1 MQFTTSRKA
10 KLKAMGLFEKFEGTA
25 TLYNALK
32 EAVGRDPFG
41 VSMDEMKGP
50 TRAMVNG
57 KEIVLAGTNNYLG
70 LTYDQGAVAAAK
82 DAVEASGT
90 GTTGSRFANGTY
102 AGHRELERDLAAFLG
117 FKHCMVFST
126 GYQANLG
133 AISALAQPPNDV
145 ILIDADCHACIYDGC
160 QLSGAETIRFRH
172 NDPES
177 LDKRLSR
184 LGPDVKGK
192 LVCFEG
198 MYSMFGD
205 VAPVKE
211 FVEVAHKH
219 GAFALLDEAHSFGVF
234 GDHGRGVCE
243 RDGVLDEVDFYTGTF
258 SKSLASIGGFVA
270 SNHPELEYLRFS
282 SRPYMFT
289 ASPSPANV
297 AAASAALARL
307 ENDSSMK
314 DNLWENAN
322 RIHAAFTQLGFD
334 LAAPASP
341 VIAVKL
347 DSKEQAFMAWNFLME
362 NGVYVNLA
370 IPPGTPNATSILRL
384 SVSAA
389 HTAEDLDIVVGAYT
403 ALAEMLNG
411 EPAA

>member
-1 MQFTTSRKA
+1 
-10 KLKAMGLFEKFEGTA
+10 MGLFDKFQGTA
-25 TLYNALK
+25 VMYDALIK
-32 EAVGRDPFG
+32 GADRDPFA

-50 TRAMVNG
+50 TRAIVKG

-70 LTYDQGAVAAAK
+70 LTFHGDAVAAAK
-82 DAVEASGT
+82 EAVEKSGT

-102 AGHRELERDLAAFLG
+102 AAHRQLEIDLAEFLG
-117 FKHCMVFST
+117 FKHCVVFST

-133 AISALAQPPNDV
+133 AISALAAAPNDV

-160 QLSGAETIRFRH
+160 QLSGAETIRYRH
-172 NDPES
+172 NDPGS

-184 LGPDVKGK
+184 LRDNVQGK
-192 LVCFEG
+192 LVCLEG

-205 VAPVKE
+205 TAPVKGCIDI
-211 FVEVAHKH
+211 AHAH
-219 GAFALLDEAHSFGVF
+219 GAYVLLDEAHSFGVY
-234 GDHGRGVCE
+234 GDTGRGVCE
-243 RDGVLDEVDFYTGTF
+243 ADGVRDQVDFYTGTF

-289 ASPSPANV
+289 ASPSPANI
-297 AAASAALARL
+297 AAASAALAKISS
-307 ENDSSMK
+307 DSSMRER
-314 DNLWENAN
+314 LWENAK
-322 RIHAAFTQLGFD
+322 RVHAAFTQLGFE
-334 LAAPASP
+334 LCAPVGP

-347 DSKEQAFMAWNFLME
+347 PDRHQAFKAWNFLMDE
-362 NGVYVNLA
+362 GVYVNLA

-389 HTAEDLDIVVGAYT
+389 HTGDDLDAIINAYT
-403 ALAEMLNG
+403 ALSETLTKETA
-411 EPAA
+411 

>member
-1 MQFTTSRKA
+1 MSLFDKFQSTA
-10 KLKAMGLFEKFEGTA
+10 KLYDSLLQET
-25 TLYNALK
+25 
-32 EAVGRDPFG
+32 GRDPFG

-50 TRAMVNG
+50 TRAMVKG

-70 LTYDQGAVAAAK
+70 LTYHKDAVAAAK
-82 DAVEASGT
+82 DAVESDGT

-102 AGHRELERDLAAFLG
+102 AGHRQLEKDLAAFLG
-117 FKHCMVFST
+117 FKHCIVFST

-133 AISALAQPPNDV
+133 AISALVQPPNDV

-160 QLSGAETIRFRH
+160 QLSGAQTIRFRH
-172 NDPES
+172 NDPQS

-184 LGPDVKGK
+184 LGDDVKGK

-205 VAPVKE
+205 TAPVKDL
-211 FVEVAHKH
+211 VEIAHKH
-219 GAFALLDEAHSFGVF
+219 GAMALLDEAHSFGVY
-234 GDHGRGVCE
+234 GDSGRGVCE
-243 RDGVLDEVDFYTGTF
+243 AQGIANEVDFYTGTF

-297 AAASAALARL
+297 AAASAALKKIST
-307 ENDSSMK
+307 DSSMRTQ
-314 DNLWENAN
+314 LWENAR

-334 LAAPASP
+334 LCAEAGP
-341 VIAVKL
+341 VIAAKL
-347 DSKEQAFMAWNFLME
+347 SSKEEAFMAWNFLME

-389 HTAEDLDIVVGAYT
+389 HTPEDLDIVVNAYT
-403 ALAEMLNG
+403 ALAGILAKETVS
-411 EPAA
+411 A

>member
-1 MQFTTSRKA
+1 MS
-10 KLKAMGLFEKFEGTA
+10 LFDKFEGNA
-25 TLYNALK
+25 TQLKGLLK
-32 EAVGRDPFG
+32 ELPRDPFS

-50 TRAMVNG
+50 TRAIVSG
-57 KEIVLAGTNNYLG
+57 REIVLAGTNNYLG
-70 LTYDQGAVAAAK
+70 LTFHDEAVAAATK
-82 DAVEASGT
+82 AVKTSGT

-102 AGHRELERDLAAFLG
+102 AAHRQLEKDLAAFLAYE
-117 FKHCMVFST
+117 HCIVFST

-133 AISALAQPPNDV
+133 AISALAQPPHDV

-184 LGPDVKGK
+184 LSPDVKGK
-192 LVCFEG
+192 LVCIEG

-219 GAFALLDEAHSFGVF
+219 GAYLLLDEAHSFGVF
-234 GDHGRGVCE
+234 GDQGQGVCE
-243 RDGVLDEVDFYTGTF
+243 ADGVRDQVDFYTGTF

-297 AAASAALARL
+297 AAAGAALAKIAR
-307 ENDSSMK
+307 DSSMRERLW
-314 DNLWENAN
+314 DNAR
-322 RIHAAFTQLGFD
+322 RIHAAFRQLGFE
-334 LAAPASP
+334 LCAEVSP

-347 DSKEQAFMAWNFLME
+347 ANKEQAFMAWNALME

-370 IPPGTPNATSILRL
+370 IPPGTPNAASILRL

-389 HTAEDLDIVVGAYT
+389 HTDDDLDVVVNAYT
-403 ALAEMLNG
+403 NLSQMLTKEKAE
-411 EPAA
+411 A

>member
-1 MQFTTSRKA
+1 MS
-10 KLKAMGLFEKFEGTA
+10 LFEKFEDKSRM
-25 TLYNALK
+25 LKALLSQSP
-32 EAVGRDPFG
+32 RDPFS
-41 VSMDEMKGP
+41 VSMEEMKGP
-50 TRAMVNG
+50 TRAMVKG

-70 LTYDQGAVAAAK
+70 LTFDEGAIEAAV
-82 DAVEASGT
+82 DAVKSSGT

-102 AGHRELERDLAAFLG
+102 ASHKELEADLAKFLG
-117 FKHCMVFST
+117 YKYCIVFST

-133 AISALAQPPNDV
+133 AISALAQPPHDV

-172 NDPES
+172 NDPDS
-177 LDKRLSR
+177 LDKRLAR
-184 LGPDVKGK
+184 LGPEVKGK
-192 LVCFEG
+192 LVCLEG

-205 VAPVKE
+205 IAPVKE
-211 FVEVAHKH
+211 FVEVAHRH
-219 GAFALLDEAHSFGVF
+219 GAYVLLDEAHSFGVF
-234 GDHGRGVCE
+234 GEGGRGVCE
-243 RDGVLDEVDFYTGTF
+243 KDGVLDQVDFYTGTF

-282 SRPYMFT
+282 SRPYVFT

-297 AAASAALARL
+297 AAAAAALKKIST
-307 ENDSSMK
+307 DSSMRER
-314 DNLWENAN
+314 LWANAR

-334 LAAPASP
+334 LCAPASP

-347 DSKEQAFMAWNFLME
+347 QNKEQAFMAWNVLME

-370 IPPGTPNATSILRL
+370 IPPGTPNAASILRL

-389 HTAEDLDIVVGAYT
+389 HTNDDLDIVVAAYT
-403 ALAEMLNG
+403 TLSQILAKT
-411 EPAA
+411 AAEG

>member
-1 MQFTTSRKA
+1 MS
-10 KLKAMGLFEKFEGTA
+10 LFEKFQSTA
-25 TLYNALK
+25 KLYDSLLQ
-32 EAVGRDPFG
+32 ETGRDPFG

-50 TRAMVNG
+50 TRALVDG

-70 LTYDQGAVAAAK
+70 LTFHDEAVAAAK
-82 DAVEASGT
+82 EAVESSGT

-102 AGHRELERDLAAFLG
+102 AAHRELEKDLAAFLG
-117 FKHCMVFST
+117 FKHCIVFST

-133 AISALAQPPNDV
+133 AISALAQPPHDV

-160 QLSGAETIRFRH
+160 QLSGAQTVRFRH

-177 LDKRLSR
+177 LEKRLSR
-184 LGPDVKGK
+184 LGDDVKGK

-205 VAPVKE
+205 TAPVKE
-211 FVEVAHKH
+211 FVEIAHKY
-219 GAFALLDEAHSFGVF
+219 GAMALLDEAHSFGVY
-234 GDHGRGVCE
+234 GESGRGVCE
-243 RDGVLDEVDFYTGTF
+243 AQGIASEVDFYTGTF

-297 AAASAALARL
+297 AAASAALKKIST
-307 ENDSSMK
+307 DGSMRTQ
-314 DNLWENAN
+314 LWENAR

-334 LAAPASP
+334 LCAEAGP
-341 VIAVKL
+341 VIAAKL
-347 DSKEQAFMAWNFLME
+347 SSKEEAFMAWNFLME

-389 HTAEDLDIVVGAYT
+389 HTPEDLDIVVNAYT
-403 ALAEMLNG
+403 ALAGILAKETVS
-411 EPAA
+411 A

>member
-1 MQFTTSRKA
+1 MS
-10 KLKAMGLFEKFEGTA
+10 LFDKFQNTA
-25 TLYNALK
+25 ELYKSLL
-32 EAVGRDPFG
+32 ESTGRDPFG

-70 LTYDQGAVAAAK
+70 MTYHDDAISAAK
-82 DAVEASGT
+82 EAIDSDGT

-102 AGHRELERDLAAFLG
+102 AAHRQLEQDLAAFLG
-117 FKHCMVFST
+117 YKHCMVFST

-133 AISALAQPPNDV
+133 AISALAAPPNDV

-184 LGPDVKGK
+184 LGDDVKGK

-205 VAPVKE
+205 TAPVKE
-211 FVEVAHKH
+211 LVEVAHKH
-219 GAFALLDEAHSFGVF
+219 GAMALLDEAHSFGVY
-234 GDHGRGVCE
+234 GDSGRGVCE
-243 RDGVLDEVDFYTGTF
+243 AQGVQSDVDFYSGTF

-297 AAASAALARL
+297 AAASAALAKI
-307 ENDSSMK
+307 SSDGSMRK
-314 DNLWENAN
+314 SLWENAR
-322 RIHAAFTQLGFD
+322 RIHEAFTQLGFD
-334 LAAPASP
+334 LCAEAGP
-341 VIAVKL
+341 VIAAKL
-347 DSKEQAFMAWNFLME
+347 SSKEEAFVAWNFLME

-389 HTAEDLDIVVGAYT
+389 HTPEDLDIVVNAYT
-403 ALAEMLNG
+403 ALADVLAKETVS
-411 EPAA
+411 A

>member
-1 MQFTTSRKA
+1 MS
-10 KLKAMGLFEKFEGTA
+10 LFDKFQNTA
-25 TLYNALK
+25 TLYNSLL
-32 EAVGRDPFG
+32 EETGRDPFG

-50 TRAMVNG
+50 TRAMVKG

-70 LTYDQGAVAAAK
+70 LTYDDAAIAAAK
-82 DAVEASGT
+82 EALEQSGT

-102 AGHRELERDLAAFLG
+102 AGHRQLEEDLAAFLG
-117 FKHCMVFST
+117 YKHCMVFST

-133 AISALAQPPNDV
+133 AIAALAQPPHDV

-172 NDPES
+172 NDPTS

-184 LGPDVKGK
+184 LGDDVKGK

-211 FVEVAHKH
+211 LVEVAHKH
-219 GAFALLDEAHSFGVF
+219 GAYALLDEAHSFGVF

-243 RDGVLDEVDFYTGTF
+243 RDGVLDDVDFYTGTF

-270 SNHPELEYLRFS
+270 SNHPELEFLRFS

-289 ASPSPANV
+289 ASPSPANI

-307 ENDSSMK
+307 KADDSMRTALW
-314 DNLWENAN
+314 DNAK
-322 RIHAAFTQLGFD
+322 RVHAAFTQLGFD
-334 LAAPASP
+334 LAAPMSP

-347 DSKEQAFMAWNFLME
+347 SGREEAFMAWNFLME
-362 NGVYVNLA
+362 HGVYVNLA

-389 HTAEDLDIVVGAYT
+389 HTNEDLDAIINAYT
-403 ALAEMLNG
+403 ALSELLS
-411 EPAA
+411 EKAAHA

>member
-1 MQFTTSRKA
+1 MS
-10 KLKAMGLFEKFEGTA
+10 LFEKFESTA
-25 TLYNALK
+25 TQLKGLLALTPQ
-32 EAVGRDPFG
+32 DPFS

-50 TRAMVNG
+50 TRAIING

-70 LTYDQGAVAAAK
+70 LTFEESAVKAAT
-82 DAVEASGT
+82 DAVVKSGT

-102 AGHRELERDLAAFLG
+102 AAHRQLEQELAAFLEY
-117 FKHCMVFST
+117 KHCMVFST

-133 AISALAQPPNDV
+133 AIAALAQAPHDV

-160 QLSGAETIRFRH
+160 QLSGAETVRFRH

-177 LDKRLSR
+177 LNKRLSR
-184 LGPDVKGK
+184 LGPEVKGK
-192 LVCFEG
+192 LVCLEG

-211 FVEVAHKH
+211 FVEVAHAH
-219 GAFALLDEAHSFGVF
+219 GAYVLLDEAHSFGVF
-234 GDHGRGVCE
+234 GDKGQGVCE
-243 RDGVLDEVDFYTGTF
+243 AAGVRAEVDFYTGTF

-289 ASPSPANV
+289 ASPSPANI
-297 AAASAALARL
+297 AAASAALAKI
-307 ENDSSMK
+307 SSDGSMRK
-314 DNLWENAN
+314 QLWENAK
-322 RIHAAFTQLGFD
+322 RIHAAFTQLGFE
-334 LAAPASP
+334 LCAPAGP
-341 VIAVKL
+341 VIAVKME
-347 DSKEQAFMAWNFLME
+347 SKEEAFTAWNVLMQ

-389 HTAEDLDIVVGAYT
+389 HTDQDLDVVVGAYT
-403 ALAEMLNG
+403 TLADVLSNQKEQ
-411 EPAA
+411 A

>member
-1 MQFTTSRKA
+1 MS
-10 KLKAMGLFEKFEGTA
+10 LFEKFEGTA
-25 TLYNALK
+25 TLYNALL
-32 EAVGRDPFG
+32 ESTGRDPFS

-50 TRAMVNG
+50 TRAMVKG

-70 LTYDQGAVAAAK
+70 LTFHDDAVKAAK
-82 DAVEASGT
+82 DAVESSGT

-102 AGHRELERDLAAFLG
+102 AAHRQLEEDLAAFLG
-117 FKHCMVFST
+117 YKHCIVFST

-160 QLSGAETIRFRH
+160 QLSGAQTIRFRH

-177 LDKRLSR
+177 LEKRLSR
-184 LGPDVKGK
+184 LGDEVKGK

-205 VAPVKE
+205 TAPVKE
-211 FVEVAHKH
+211 FVEIAHKY
-219 GAFALLDEAHSFGVF
+219 GAYALLDEAHSFGVY
-234 GDHGRGVCE
+234 GDGGRGVCE
-243 RDGVLDEVDFYTGTF
+243 AQGIKNEVDFYTGTF

-289 ASPSPANV
+289 ASPSPANI
-297 AAASAALARL
+297 AAASAALAKI
-307 ENDSSMK
+307 SS
-314 DNLWENAN
+314 DNSMREQLWSNAK
-322 RIHAAFTQLGFD
+322 RIHEAFTQLGFELCAD
-334 LAAPASP
+334 VGP

-347 DSKEQAFMAWNFLME
+347 ANKEEAFVAWNFLME

-389 HTAEDLDIVVGAYT
+389 HTPEDLDIVVNAYT
-403 ALAEMLNG
+403 ALAQTLARET
-411 EPAA
+411 AQA

>member
-1 MQFTTSRKA
+1 
-10 KLKAMGLFEKFEGTA
+10 MGLFEKFQATA
-25 TLYNALK
+25 EVYDALK
-32 EAVGRDPFG
+32 ESAGRDPFG

-50 TRAMVNG
+50 TRAMVEG

-70 LTYDQGAVAAAK
+70 LTYDEG
-82 DAVEASGT
+82 AVEAAKTAIVESGT

-102 AGHRELERDLAAFLG
+102 AGHRALENELADFLG
-117 FKHCMVFST
+117 YKHCMVFST

-133 AISALAQPPNDV
+133 AISALVQPPNDV

-184 LGPDVKGK
+184 LGPEIKGK

-211 FVEVAHKH
+211 LVEVAHKH
-219 GAFALLDEAHSFGVF
+219 GAYALLDEAHSFGVF
-234 GDHGRGVCE
+234 GDSGRGVCE
-243 RDGVLDEVDFYTGTF
+243 RDGVLDAVDFYTGTF

-289 ASPSPANV
+289 ASPSPANI
-297 AAASAALARL
+297 AAASAALAKIASD
-307 ENDSSMK
+307 NSMRER
-314 DNLWENAN
+314 LWENAK
-322 RIHAAFTQLGFD
+322 RVHAAFTQLGFD
-334 LAAPASP
+334 LCAPVGP

-347 DSKEQAFMAWNFLME
+347 ADRQEACKAWNFLME
-362 NGVYVNLA
+362 EGVYVNLA

-389 HTAEDLDIVVGAYT
+389 HTGEDLDVIINAYT
-403 ALAEMLNG
+403 SLSEALTKETAQ
-411 EPAA
+411 A

>member
-1 MQFTTSRKA
+1 MS
-10 KLKAMGLFEKFEGTA
+10 LFEKFQSTA
-25 TLYNALK
+25 ALYQTLTSSGAQ
-32 EAVGRDPFG
+32 DPFS

-50 TRAMVNG
+50 TRAMVRG

-70 LTYDQGAVAAAK
+70 LTYDETAVSAAK
-82 DAVEASGT
+82 DAIDESGT

-102 AGHRELERDLAAFLG
+102 DAHRQLEAELADYLG
-117 FKHCMVFST
+117 YKHCMVFST

-184 LGPDVKGK
+184 LGPEVEGK

-211 FVEVAHKH
+211 LVEVTHKH
-219 GAFALLDEAHSFGVF
+219 GAYALLDEAHSFGVF
-234 GDHGRGVCE
+234 GENGRGVCE
-243 RDGVLDEVDFYTGTF
+243 RDGVLDDVDFYTGTF
-258 SKSLASIGGFVA
+258 SKSLASIGGFAA

-297 AAASAALARL
+297 ATARAALGRL
-307 ENDSSMK
+307 RSDASIRSR
-314 DNLWENAN
+314 LWENAN
-322 RIHAAFTQLGFD
+322 RIHAAFTQLGYD

-347 DSKEQAFMAWNFLME
+347 ANKEEAFTAWTFLME

-370 IPPGTPNATSILRL
+370 TGFGTPGGASILRL

-389 HTAEDLDIVVGAYT
+389 HTNEDLDIVVGAYT
-403 ALAEMLNG
+403 ALADMLQKG
-411 EPAA
+411 AA

>member
-1 MQFTTSRKA
+1 
-10 KLKAMGLFEKFEGTA
+10 MGLFEKFKATA
-25 TLYNALK
+25 DVYEALK
-32 EAVGRDPFG
+32 ESAGRDPFG

-50 TRAMVNG
+50 TRAMVEG

-70 LTYDQGAVAAAK
+70 LTYDQDAIDAATDAVA
-82 DAVEASGT
+82 ASGT

-102 AGHRELERDLAAFLG
+102 AGHRALERELADFLG
-117 FKHCMVFST
+117 YERCMVFST

-133 AISALAQPPNDV
+133 AISALVQPPDDV

-184 LGPDVKGK
+184 VGPEVKGK

-211 FVEVAHKH
+211 LVDVAHQH
-219 GAFALLDEAHSFGVF
+219 GAYALLDEAHSFGVF
-234 GDHGRGVCE
+234 GDSGRGVCE
-243 RDGVLDEVDFYTGTF
+243 RDGVLDAVDFYTGTF

-270 SNHPELEYLRFS
+270 SNHPELEFLRFS

-307 ENDSSMK
+307 RNDHSMRK
-314 DNLWENAN
+314 KLWENA
-322 RIHAAFTQLGFD
+322 RRVYSAFQQLGFD
-334 LAAPASP
+334 LCAPESP

-347 DSKEQAFMAWNFLME
+347 ADREQAFMAWNFLME

-389 HTAEDLDIVVGAYT
+389 HTADDLDIVVGAYT
-403 ALAEMLNG
+403 ALSEHLN
-411 EPAA
+411 ASAM

>member
-1 MQFTTSRKA
+1 MSVFDKFKA
-10 KLKAMGLFEKFEGTA
+10 TAAGYHELVSAGT
-25 TLYNALK
+25 N
-32 EAVGRDPFG
+32 PFS
-41 VSMDEMKGP
+41 VQMDEMKGP
-50 TRAMVNG
+50 TRALVNG

-70 LTYDQGAVAAAK
+70 LTYDDAAVNAAR
-82 DAVEASGT
+82 DAVTDFGT

-102 AGHRELERDLAAFLG
+102 VGHRDLEKELAAFLG
-117 FKHCMVFST
+117 FKHCIVFST

-133 AISALAQPPNDV
+133 AISALAAPGHDA

-177 LDKRLSR
+177 LDKRLTR
-184 LGPDVKGK
+184 LGDDVTGK
-192 LVCFEG
+192 LVCIEG

-219 GAFALLDEAHSFGVF
+219 GAQLLLDEAHSFGVY
-234 GDHGRGVCE
+234 GDNGRGVAE
-243 RDGVLDEVDFYTGTF
+243 ADGVLDQVDFYTGTF
-258 SKSLASIGGFVA
+258 SKSLASIGGFVC
-270 SNHPELEYLRFS
+270 SNHDELEYLRFS

-297 AAASAALARL
+297 AAASAALARM
-307 ENDSSMK
+307 DSSSVMRERI
-314 DNLWENAN
+314 WANAK
-322 RIHAAFTQLGFD
+322 RLHEAFTQLGFE
-334 LAAPASP
+334 LCAGESP
-341 VIAVKL
+341 VIAAKL
-347 DSKEQAFMAWNFLME
+347 ADKETAFKAWNVLMD

-384 SVSAA
+384 STSAA
-389 HTAEDLDIVVGAYT
+389 HTTEDLDHVINAYGVLAK
-403 ALAEMLNG
+403 ALESGL
-411 EPAA
+411 